1 MLRGHDSEMTNEGG
15 LHPQQVTWLP
25 TGAPTPRSRGAA
37 RSALPCCPRA
47 RARPKLPRMR
57 HHFVSGVLPVVLAG
71 LLATAGQVGAQ
82 VGLDRGDID
91 RISRAVVRVVALE
104 DGEPLRAGS
113 GTIVL
118 PTGLIYTN
126 RHVVAQADEFTIEVL
141 DDPNERPLPLFRAR
155 LVGYAMDVDFA
166 VLQIDRDAAGR
177 ALNPANI
184 DLPFVSALAPDALRG
199 DRIFVFG
206 YPGIGEGFLALTEG
220 TVTTI
225 RNGTMNDRRLPV
237 WYQTDA
243 QISPG
248 SSGGLAVNA
257 RGQIVGI
264 PTEVRTE
271 DFTGARLG
279 GILAID
285 AVRAALDAGL
295 ETDPAR
301 MAAGT
306 RSPVI
311 EGGTL
316 DVTLPPTF
324 GSVALSAGFTPDP
337 HTVDMVSGGEVAASY
352 LGGACTGHAAMA
364 PDFRLAWSGST
375 AELRIFFSSDDGGDT
390 TLLINGPDGGW
401 VCNDDAEPGTLD
413 PMVIFP
419 APAEG
424 RYDIWVGSFEAGAF
438 VPGRLHITELELD
451 PTSVGPTELDYTQ
464 DPYFGRV
471 TLQAGFTPDPHTAD
485 IVAGGAVDVSYLG
498 GACVGFAGTAPDVR
512 LVWDGSSEELRI
524 FFAAEDG
531 EDTTLVVNLPDGS
544 WRCNDDAH
552 AATVDPMVVLEAP
565 RAGQYDIWVGSYER
579 GTFVPGMLNITE
591 LPLRP

>member
-1 MLRGHDSEMTNEGG
+1 M
-15 LHPQQVTWLP
+15 
-25 TGAPTPRSRGAA
+25 
-37 RSALPCCPRA
+37 
-47 RARPKLPRMR
+47 K
-57 HHFVSGVLPVVLAG
+57 HHFLSGVVPVVLAG
-71 LLATAGQVGAQ
+71 LFATAGQVRAQ
-82 VGLDRGDID
+82 VALDRGDID
-91 RISRAVVRVVALE
+91 RISRAVVRIVALE
-104 DGEPLRAGS
+104 GGEPLRAGS

-118 PTGLIYTN
+118 PSGLIYTN
-126 RHVVAQADEFTIEVL
+126 RHVVQEGEDFTIEVL

-184 DLPFVSALAPDALRG
+184 DLPFVSTLATDALRG

-271 DFTGARLG
+271 GTTGGRLG

-306 RSPVI
+306 RSPLI
-311 EGGTL
+311 EGGRL
-316 DVTLPPTF
+316 DATFPPTF
-324 GSVALSAGFTPDP
+324 GSVTLAAGFTPDP
-337 HTVDMVSGGEVAASY
+337 FTVDMVSGGEVAATY
-352 LGGACTGHAAMA
+352 LGGECTGHAAMA
-364 PDFRLAWSGST
+364 PDFRLEWTGSSP
-375 AELRIFFSSDDGGDT
+375 ELRIFFSAEDGGDT
-390 TLLINGPDGGW
+390 TLLINGPDGSW
-401 VCNDDAEPGTLD
+401 VCNDDAEPGVVD
-413 PMVIFP
+413 PMIVFRNP
-419 APAEG
+419 AAG
-424 RYDIWVGSFEAGAF
+424 GYDIWVGSFEVGAF
-438 VPGRLHITELELD
+438 VPGQLHITELELD

-471 TLQAGFTPDPHTAD
+471 TLEAGFTPDPHTAD
-485 IVAGGAVDVSYLG
+485 IVAGGAVNVGYLG
-498 GACVGFAGTAPDVR
+498 NACVGFAATPPDVR
-512 LVWDGSSEELRI
+512 LIWSGSSEELRI
-524 FFAAEDG
+524 FFAAADG
-531 EDTTLVVNLPDGS
+531 ADATLIVNLPDGS
-544 WRCNDDAH
+544 WSCNDDAH
-552 AATVDPMVVLEAP
+552 AGTVDPMVVLEAP
-565 RAGQYDIWVGSYER
+565 RAGQYDIWVGAYER
-579 GTFVPGMLNITE
+579 GTLVPGRLTITE